1 MVRWLGPLWLGSL
14 LVACGGTGK
23 EELCTQTFE
32 PYPDMISDRTRTALN
47 ATYLDGMALYA
58 AGEYAGARDSIS
70 KFLKVQ
76 RADLT
81 GYMYL
86 ACTYLALGD
95 PDKAELQL
103 DHLDR
108 ADILHF
114 DDQIEWY
121 RVVCWT
127 CGGQIERARKGAQR
141 IAEGRA
147 HTYRSEAKKL
157 LRSLPPPQATQP

>member
-1 MVRWLGPLWLGSL
+1 MMRLVGTLSLTVLLAACSGSEQ
-14 LVACGGTGK
+14 
-23 EELCTQTFE
+23 EELCASIFE
-32 PYPDMISDRTRTALN
+32 PYPDMISERTRTHMN

-58 AGEYAGARDSIS
+58 AGNYEGARDSIS

-86 ACTYLALGD
+86 ACSYLALGD

-108 ADILHF
+108 SNLLHF

-121 RVVCWT
+121 TIVSWV
-127 CGGQIERARKGAQR
+127 CGGQYDRARAGATR
-141 IAEGRA
+141 IAEGRS

-157 LRSLPPPQATQP
+157 LKLLPAAK

>member
-1 MVRWLGPLWLGSL
+1 MWPWLL
-14 LVACGGTGK
+14 LVGCGGTEQ
-23 EELCTQTFE
+23 EELCKTVFV
-32 PYPDMISDRTRTALN
+32 PYPDMISDRARTHLN
-47 ATYLDGMALYA
+47 ATYLDGMALYSSGA
-58 AGEYAGARDSIS
+58 YEDARDSLS
-70 KFLKVQ
+70 KFLVVQ

-108 ADILHF
+108 ANVLHY
-114 DDQIEWY
+114 DDQIDWY
-121 RVVCWT
+121 RVVCWV
-127 CGGQIERARKGAQR
+127 CGGQFDRARKGAER

-147 HTYRSEAKKL
+147 HTYRTEAKKL
-157 LRSLPPPQATQP
+157 LKQLPTKQVDEP

>member
-1 MVRWLGPLWLGSL
+1 MVRWVGPLWLGL
-14 LVACGGTGK
+14 LLTACGGSEK
-23 EELCTQTFE
+23 DELCAKTFV
-32 PYPDMISDRTRTALN
+32 PYPDMISDRTRTPLN

-58 AGEYAGARDSIS
+58 SGAYEGARDSIT
-70 KFLKVQ
+70 KFLRVQ

-86 ACTYLALGD
+86 ACSYLALGD

-108 ADILHF
+108 ANILHY
-114 DDQIEWY
+114 DDQIDWY
-121 RVVCWT
+121 RVVCWV
-127 CGGQIERARKGAQR
+127 CGGQFDRARTGATR

-157 LRSLPPPQATQP
+157 LKLLPAPQTD